1 MARLSFKSSWCLR
14 SAVLCGAVL
23 SLLSPAMAQQV
34 QTPLDLVP
42 AGAQM
47 AIIVPSL
54 SGLSQ
59 KIAALNNALGLNVP
73 GMADALGEF
82 KQNAGLTQGL
92 RDDGPLVVSL
102 PQITGNPDGG
112 APAFLVAVP
121 VSKYGDF
128 VRGLSG
134 NPDNALS
141 ELKMPD
147 GQNAF
152 SKNVGGDAGYAIVGA
167 QKALVEGFQ
176 AGGGAATLASAGKVG
191 ARALSGSDVAIV
203 FNVQSMAPTLQ
214 PMLQSAMAIAMMEA
228 ARGQADPAMAATQKA
243 VMGMYNDALSALLR
257 DTAIAVVGLDL
268 SDAGV
273 GMSWT
278 AQLKPNSYMAG
289 IFTNGSPAAGLIT
302 KLPDRPYLFATAM
315 NFGNINVKQMV
326 TDALAK
332 LPEANVGGPVVGMIR
347 AWLPLIGTVQGM
359 SQAYYVPPGGA
370 AGGSMLQSAGIIS
383 TTDAKGYIQAFQT
396 QATALNGKQFP
407 VGKPANP
414 NAAPPAIT
422 FTTNYN
428 ANAVQVDGV
437 NVDQY
442 QVSFTLPPE
451 ITQQAGPA
459 AMMLMGGNGYT
470 GFIAAANNFVVQT
483 TVPDVQ
489 LVKASL
495 ASIKDNAGIGAAGP
509 IPAVRTKLPP
519 DAAMEAYVNLGGAV
533 TLANGFLAAFGAAP
547 INVPPDLS
555 PVGMGL
561 GVEQSGLAYRVYV
574 PMDTM
579 KFVKDLSVQ
588 VGQMR
593 GGGAPPPA
601 GGGNRGPGAP
611 PAPF

>member
-1 MARLSFKSSWCLR
+1 MARLSFR
-14 SAVLCGAVL
+14 SGWRVRSGVACAAVL
-23 SLLSPAMAQQV
+23 SLLSPVMAQQAPA
-34 QTPLDLVP
+34 PLDLVP

-112 APAFLVAVP
+112 SPAFLVAVP
-121 VSKYGDF
+121 VSKYGEF
-128 VRGLSG
+128 VRSLSG

-152 SKNVGGDAGYAIVGA
+152 SKNIGGEAGFAIIGA

-191 ARALSGSDVAIV
+191 ARAISGSDVSIV

-228 ARGQADPAMAATQKA
+228 TRGQNDPAMAATQKA
-243 VMGMYNDALSALLR
+243 ITGMYSDALSALLR

-268 SDAGV
+268 SEAGV

-302 KLPDRPYLFATAM
+302 KLPERPYLFAMAM
-315 NFGNINVKQMV
+315 NFGNVNVKQMV
-326 TDALAK
+326 TDAMAK

-347 AWLPLIGTVQGM
+347 SWLPLMGTIQGL

-370 AGGSMLQSAGIIS
+370 VGGSMLQSAGVIS
-383 TTDAKGYIQAFQT
+383 TTDARGYIQAFQT

-407 VGKPANP
+407 MGKPANP
-414 NAAPPAIT
+414 NAPVPAIT

-451 ITQQAGPA
+451 LAQQAGPA

-483 TVPDVQ
+483 TVPDMQ
-489 LVKASL
+489 LVKAAL

-509 IPAVRTKLPP
+509 IPAVRAKLPP

-533 TLANGFLAAFGAAP
+533 SLANGFLAAFGAP
-547 INVPPDLS
+547 QINVPPDLS
-555 PVGMGL
+555 PIAMGL
-561 GVEQSGLAYRVYV
+561 GVEQSGLAYRLYV

-579 KFVKDLSVQ
+579 KFVKELSMQ

-593 GGGAPPPA
+593 GGAAPPA
-601 GGGNRGPGAP
+601 GGGNRGGGAP